1 MHLNLSFFKK
11 MIIKSRNFDSYLNIQ
26 RYLSTASGMR
36 TRICFERVVFT
47 IYSSLKTFN
56 VQFIGKRLRTQI
68 GDNYRAF
75 AIYIFNQK
83 ICSSSTFTGK
93 IISVV
98 ILKDET
104 LKNYNNIHPKKCS
117 SLKLLNSS
125 NS

>member
-1 MHLNLSFFKK
+1 

-26 RYLSTASGMR
+26 SYLSTASGMR
-36 TRICFERVVFT
+36 TRICFERVVFY

-56 VQFIGKRLRTQI
+56 VQFIGKRLRAQI

-75 AIYIFNQK
+75 SIYIFNQK

-93 IISVV
+93 IISFV

-104 LKNYNNIHPKKCS
+104 LKNYNSIHPKKCS